1 MSQPFDLS
9 QFPDLPSQVM
19 KAFAAQSAA
28 LDAARFEA
36 SVERAARLHEQAV
49 GVEKDAFITELT
61 ALVEKLEGQVGQYRH
76 AKFGPKSEKLD
87 PAQLELALEDLE
99 AAIAETQ
106 EQIAAVEEKIAA
118 SETDPEKKA
127 PRKKRKARALPE
139 HLTRVERVI
148 EPDSIVC
155 PCGCGDM
162 VRIGEDRV
170 DRLDYIPARYQVIV
184 TIRPKYACPKG
195 RTGVVQAKAPAHL
208 LESSWPTEALLA
220 QIAVS
225 KYSEHMP
232 LNRQAVV
239 MARLGVPIDRSVLA
253 DWMGRTGALIA
264 PVVDHMAVALKQ
276 GSTRLYVDETTAP
289 VLDPGRGKTKT
300 GYLWAVL
307 RDDRGWGGTA
317 PPGVVFHYRPG
328 RKGEYADEILADF
341 NGTIQVDAYGAYTHL
356 ATPKRTGGDPLR
368 LAFCWAHGRRKLIKA
383 KPKKGSPIVDEAL
396 VRIAALY
403 KVEDAIR
410 GSAPDHRRAVRQQ
423 VSRPLVDQF
432 FAWLAAQ
439 AARVSRKSELG
450 EAMAYMLRREEG
462 FRLFLEDGRVD
473 IDSNLVENAIRSPA
487 MNRRNALFAGHDEGG
502 RSWARFASLI
512 GSCKMNGVEPH
523 AYLRDLFTKLA
534 HGHLDKDIDTLMPWA
549 CAAATIPSKSAHP
562 GVPSELIPSAHEGKE
577 RQPRAPKPARK
588 RNPNGARTALTVYP
602 CASSVLYG
610 SGMAKAASPRKNR
623 IR

>member
-1 MSQPFDLS
+1 MSQSFDLS
-9 QFPDLPSQVM
+9 RFPNLPPEVVKAVSALQFEL
-19 KAFAAQSAA
+19 
-28 LDAARFEA
+28 

-49 GVEKDAFITELT
+49 GAEKDAFITELT

-99 AAIAETQ
+99 TAIAETQ
-106 EQIAAVEEKIAA
+106 AQIAAVEDKIAA
-118 SETDPEKKA
+118 SATDPDKAA
-127 PRKKRKARALPE
+127 PRAPRKARALPE
-139 HLTRVERVI
+139 HLPRIERVI

-162 VRIGEDRV
+162 VRIGEDRA

-208 LESSWPTEALLA
+208 LEGSWPTEALLA

-225 KYSEHMP
+225 KHSEHMP

-264 PVVDHMAVALKQ
+264 PVVDHMALALKQ

-328 RKGEYADEILADF
+328 RKGEYADEILTGF
-341 NGTIQVDAYGAYTHL
+341 NGTIQVDAYGGYTHL
-356 ATPKRTGGDPLR
+356 AKPDRKGGKPLQ

-383 KPKKGSPIVDEAL
+383 KPKKGSPVVEGAL

-403 KVEDAIR
+403 KIEDSIR
-410 GSAPDHRRAVRQQ
+410 GSAPDQRQAVRQEL
-423 VSRPLVDQF
+423 SRPLVDQF

-439 AARVSRKSELG
+439 AARISRKSDLG
-450 EAMAYMLRREEG
+450 VALSYMLRRQDG
-462 FRLFLEDGRVD
+462 FRLFLEDGHVD
-473 IDSNLVENAIRSPA
+473 MDSNLVENAIRSPA

-512 GSCKMNGVEPH
+512 GTCKMNGVEPY
-523 AYLRDLFTKLA
+523 AYLRDLFTRLA
-534 HGHLDKDIDTLMPWA
+534 NGHLDKDIDALMPWA
-549 CAAATIPSKSAHP
+549 
-562 GVPSELIPSAHEGKE
+562 
-577 RQPRAPKPARK
+577 
-588 RNPNGARTALTVYP
+588 
-602 CASSVLYG
+602 
-610 SGMAKAASPRKNR
+610 
-623 IR
+623 

>member
-1 MSQPFDLS
+1 MLQPFDLS
-9 QFPDLPSQVM
+9 QFPDLPPEVM
-19 KAFAAQSAA
+19 KAFEAVQ
-28 LDAARFEA
+28 FELL
-36 SVERAARLHEQAV
+36 VERAARLHEQAV
-49 GVEKDAFITELT
+49 GAEKDAFITELT

-99 AAIAETQ
+99 TAIAETQ
-106 EQIAAVEEKIAA
+106 AQIAAVEEKIAA
-118 SETDPEKKA
+118 SAADPDKAA
-127 PRKKRKARALPE
+127 PRAPRKARALPE
-139 HLTRVERVI
+139 HLPRTLRVI
-148 EPDSIVC
+148 EPDSITC

-170 DRLDYIPARYQVIV
+170 ERLDYIPARYQVIV
-184 TIRPKYACPKG
+184 SVRPKYACPKG

-208 LESSWPTEALLA
+208 LEGSWPTEALLA

-225 KYSEHMP
+225 KHSEHMP

-264 PVVDHMAVALKQ
+264 PVVDRMAVLLKQ

-328 RKGEYADEILADF
+328 RKGEYADEILTGF
-341 NGTIQVDAYGAYTHL
+341 NGTIQVDAYGGYTHL
-356 ATPKRTGGDPLR
+356 AKSDRKGGKPLQ

-383 KPKKGSPIVDEAL
+383 KPKKGSPVVDEAL
-396 VRIAALY
+396 MRIAALY
-403 KVEDAIR
+403 KVEDSIR
-410 GSAPDHRRAVRQQ
+410 GSAPDQRQAVRHEL
-423 VSRPLVDQF
+423 SRPLVDQF

-450 EAMAYMLRREEG
+450 VALSYMLRRQDG
-462 FRLFLEDGRVD
+462 FRLFLEDGHVD
-473 IDSNLVENAIRSPA
+473 MDSNLVENAIRSPA

-512 GSCKMNGVEPH
+512 GTCKMNGVEPY
-523 AYLRDLFTKLA
+523 AYLRDLFTRLA
-534 HGHLDKDIDTLMPWA
+534 NGHLDKDIDALMPWA
-549 CAAATIPSKSAHP
+549 
-562 GVPSELIPSAHEGKE
+562 
-577 RQPRAPKPARK
+577 
-588 RNPNGARTALTVYP
+588 
-602 CASSVLYG
+602 
-610 SGMAKAASPRKNR
+610 
-623 IR
+623 

>member
-1 MSQPFDLS
+1 MSQSFDLS
-9 QFPDLPSQVM
+9 RFPNLPPEVVKAVSALQFEL
-19 KAFAAQSAA
+19 
-28 LDAARFEA
+28 

-49 GVEKDAFITELT
+49 GAEKDAFITELT

-99 AAIAETQ
+99 TAIAETQ
-106 EQIAAVEEKIAA
+106 AQIAAVEDKIAA
-118 SETDPEKKA
+118 SATDPDKAA
-127 PRKKRKARALPE
+127 PRAPRKARALPE
-139 HLTRVERVI
+139 HLPRIERVI

-162 VRIGEDRV
+162 VRIGEDRA

-208 LESSWPTEALLA
+208 LEGSWPTEALLA

-225 KYSEHMP
+225 KHSEHMP

-264 PVVDHMAVALKQ
+264 PVVDHMALALKQ

-328 RKGEYADEILADF
+328 RKGEYADEILTGF

-403 KVEDAIR
+403 KVEDSIR
-410 GSAPDHRRAVRQQ
+410 GSEPHQRRAVRHEL
-423 VSRPLVDQF
+423 SRPLVDQF

-450 EAMAYMLRREEG
+450 DAMAYMLRREDG

-502 RSWARFASLI
+502 RNWARFASLI
-512 GSCKMNGVEPH
+512 GTCKMNGVEPY
-523 AYLRDLFTKLA
+523 AYLRDLFIRLA
-534 HGHLDKDIDTLMPWA
+534 SGHLDKDIEALMPWA
-549 CAAATIPSKSAHP
+549 SRPS
-562 GVPSELIPSAHEGKE
+562 
-577 RQPRAPKPARK
+577 Q
-588 RNPNGARTALTVYP
+588 
-602 CASSVLYG
+602 
-610 SGMAKAASPRKNR
+610 
-623 IR
+623 

>member
-9 QFPDLPSQVM
+9 QFPDLPPEVM

-28 LDAARFEA
+28 LEAARFEA
-36 SVERAARLHEQAV
+36 AVERAARLHEQAV
-49 GVEKDAFITELT
+49 GAEKDAFITELT

-99 AAIAETQ
+99 TAIAETQ
-106 EQIAAVEEKIAA
+106 AQIAAVEDKIGASSADHGKAA
-118 SETDPEKKA
+118 PRA
-127 PRKKRKARALPE
+127 PRKARTLPE
-139 HLTRVERVI
+139 HLPRIERVI

-155 PCGCGDM
+155 RCGCGDM
-162 VRIGEDRV
+162 VRIGEDRA

-195 RTGVVQAKAPAHL
+195 RTGVVQSKAPAHL
-208 LESSWPTEALLA
+208 LEGSWPTEALLA

-225 KYSEHMP
+225 KHSEHMP

-264 PVVDHMAVALKQ
+264 PVVDHMAVVLKQ

-328 RKGEYADEILADF
+328 RKGEYADDILTGF

-403 KVEDAIR
+403 KIEDAVR
-410 GSAPDHRRAVRQQ
+410 GTDPGRRRAIRQEL
-423 VSRPLVDQF
+423 SRPLVDQF

-462 FRLFLEDGRVD
+462 FRLFLEDGQVD

-502 RSWARFASLI
+502 RNWARFASLI
-512 GSCKMNGVEPH
+512 GSCKMNGVEPY

-534 HGHLDKDIDTLMPWA
+534 NGHLNTNINDLMPWA
-549 CAAATIPSKSAHP
+549 YAAA
-562 GVPSELIPSAHEGKE
+562 
-577 RQPRAPKPARK
+577 APH
-588 RNPNGARTALTVYP
+588 
-602 CASSVLYG
+602 SQ
-610 SGMAKAASPRKNR
+610 
-623 IR
+623 